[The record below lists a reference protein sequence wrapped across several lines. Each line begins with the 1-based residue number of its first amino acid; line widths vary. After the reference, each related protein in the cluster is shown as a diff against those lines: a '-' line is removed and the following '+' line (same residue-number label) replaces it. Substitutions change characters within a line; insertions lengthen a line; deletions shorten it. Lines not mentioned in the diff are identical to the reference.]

1 MWSQQR
7 PPRIAVVG
15 QGAREHAIV
24 WKLAQSPRRP
34 ELFALPGNPGMEGL
48 ATCVATALR
57 DLDAIVQFARDEQID
72 LVVVGPEQPL
82 ADGLVDRLAA
92 AGIPA
97 FGPLKA
103 AAQLEASK
111 AFSKRL
117 MQEAGVPTARFATF
131 TDVEQ
136 ALSYLRTQ
144 PVPVVVKADGLAAGK
159 GVVVAQTLADAE
171 AAVRDMLEG
180 NRFGTSG
187 HRVVIEEYMQG
198 EEVSCMYF
206 VDAHTVVPM
215 IPARD
220 FKRLRDGDEGPNTG
234 GMGAFAPVPAVT
246 SDVIECVT
254 KSIVAP
260 AVRQLAAQGI
270 TYRGVLY
277 AGLMLTD
284 EGPKVVEFN
293 ARFGDPETEVVL
305 PLLASDLF
313 DIMWAVAHDELRP
326 ELVAWRDAASV
337 CVVLAGAEYPAKS
350 DVGTPISLPGELPK
364 EVTVFHAGTQRGRS
378 GAVETAGGRVLT
390 VSAVDRDVPAAID
403 RVYSA
408 IAGIHFA
415 GAQYRRDIAH
425 NWQH

>member
-1 MWSQQR
+1 MWSQKR
-7 PPRIAVVG
+7 PPRVAVVG

-24 WKLAQSPRRP
+24 WKLAQSPRLP
-34 ELFALPGNPGMEGL
+34 ELFALPGNPGSEGL
-48 ATCVATALR
+48 ATCVDVAAG
-57 DLDAIVQFARDEQID
+57 DLDALVKFAQDERID

-92 AGIPA
+92 VGIPA
-97 FGPLKA
+97 FGPMQA

-144 PVPVVVKADGLAAGK
+144 AIPVVVKADGLAAGK
-159 GVVVAQTLADAE
+159 GVVVAQTLAEAE
-171 AAVRDMLEG
+171 AAVRGMLEG
-180 NRFGTSG
+180 NQFGASG
-187 HRVVIEEYMQG
+187 HRVVIEEWMQG
-198 EEVSCMYF
+198 QEVSCMYF
-206 VDAHTVVPM
+206 VDANVVVPM

-234 GMGAFAPVPAVT
+234 GMGAFAPVPVVT
-246 SDVIECVT
+246 SDVIDRVT
-254 KSIVAP
+254 KTIVEP
-260 AVRQLAAQGI
+260 AMRQLAVQGI

-277 AGLMLTD
+277 AGLMLTED
-284 EGPKVVEFN
+284 GPKVVEFN
-293 ARFGDPETEVVL
+293 ARFGDPETEVIL

-313 DIMWAVAHDELRP
+313 DVMWAVAHDELRP
-326 ELVAWRDAASV
+326 ELVAWRDEASV
-337 CVVLAGAEYPAKS
+337 CVVMAGREYPAKS
-350 DVGTPISLPGELPK
+350 DVGTPISLPEELP
-364 EVTVFHAGTQRGRS
+364 ERVIAFHAGTRRGDS
-378 GAVETAGGRVLT
+378 GGVETAGGRVLT

-408 IAGIHFA
+408 IADIHFA

-425 NWQH
+425 NWQR